1 MSGRH
6 NIKMRR
12 ASVFV
17 PAAKASRLLEGA
29 VFNDSDM
36 NDDFFTYLSKCAYQV
51 LNNVNFL
58 SVRIYFLSYL
68 GQLLF
73 KGRS

>member
-36 NDDFFTYLSKCAYQV
+36 NDDFFHIL
-51 LNNVNFL
+51 
-58 SVRIYFLSYL
+58 I
-68 GQLLF
+68 
-73 KGRS
+73 